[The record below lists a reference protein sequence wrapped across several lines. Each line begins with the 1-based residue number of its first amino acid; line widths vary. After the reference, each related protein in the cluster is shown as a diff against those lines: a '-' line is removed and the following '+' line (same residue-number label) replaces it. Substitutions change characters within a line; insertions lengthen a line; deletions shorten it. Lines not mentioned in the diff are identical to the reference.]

1 MIFIIQIFMN
11 LNKFFNSEKDGVN
24 KTLSWLL
31 VLDLNEFNLNICGY
45 LINNVISSYLYFVLV
60 DPYDVVIQKVL
71 NEETWN
77 F

>member
-1 MIFIIQIFMN
+1 MN

-31 VLDLNEFNLNICGY
+31 VLDLNEFNLNICEY
-45 LINNVISSYLYFVLV
+45 LINDVISSYLYFVLV

-71 NEETWN
+71 NDET
-77 F
+77 